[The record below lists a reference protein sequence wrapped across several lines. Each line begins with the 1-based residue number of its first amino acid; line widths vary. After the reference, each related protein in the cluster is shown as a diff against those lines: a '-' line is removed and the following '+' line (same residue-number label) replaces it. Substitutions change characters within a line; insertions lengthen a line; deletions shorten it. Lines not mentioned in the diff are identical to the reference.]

1 MPIDYTTTELVNS
14 VKRRITVPTSQN
26 FFLPDN
32 IVAYANDE
40 MFATVVNSIVSVQEE
55 YFVTS
60 VDTPVVTGTTEYRIP
75 SRAAGGMLRDIV
87 MVDVNGNEVA
97 VPRIAPEVVKSPIFS
112 KNSGPLSGV
121 LVKDDKIVLIPD
133 SSPFSTFSI
142 RFKYMRRP
150 NNLVITSKAG
160 KITTVNQGANQVTLQ
175 SVPSF
180 FTTSM
185 TYDIIRGTPIFT
197 SSGDDLVVTNIS
209 GNTIT
214 FAALPAGVTV
224 GSYLS
229 EAGTSPIPQIPYEA
243 HHPLAQLTAATM
255 LDATGD
261 KKNAEVIY
269 GKGKDMLDGFLK
281 LVTPRVEG
289 TGSKVN
295 NRNGIFSQVGRTGFF
310 GW

>member
-32 IVAYANDE
+32 IVSYANDE
-40 MFATVVNSIVSVQEE
+40 MFSTIMNAIVSVQEE

-60 VDTPVVTGTTEYRIP
+60 ADTPIVAGTTSYRIP
-75 SRAAGGMLRDIV
+75 ARAAGGMLRDVV
-87 MVDVNGNEVA
+87 MVDTNGNEVA
-97 VPRIAPEVVKSPIFS
+97 VPRIAPEVVKSPVFS
-112 KNSGPLSGV
+112 RNSGPLSGV
-121 LVKDDKIVLIPD
+121 LIKDDSVILIPD
-133 SSPFSTFSI
+133 STPFATFSI
-142 RFKYMRRP
+142 RMKFMRRP

-160 KITTVNQGANQVTLQ
+160 KILSVNQGANQVVLQ

-180 FTTSM
+180 FTTTL
-185 TYDIIRGTPIFT
+185 TYDIIRGTPTFT

-214 FAALPAGVTV
+214 FAALPLGITI

-261 KKNAEVIY
+261 KKNAEVIFA
-269 GKGKDMLDGFLK
+269 KGKDMLDGFLK
-281 LVTPRVEG
+281 LVTPRIEG
-289 TGSKVN
+289 TGTKVN
-295 NRNGIFSQVGRTGFF
+295 NRNGIFSQVGRSGFF

>member
-1 MPIDYTTTELVNS
+1 MAVDYTTTELVNS

-40 MFATVVNSIVSVQEE
+40 MFATVVNAIVSVQQE

-60 VDTPVVTGTTEYRIP
+60 VDATVVTGQTAYRMP
-75 SRAAGGMLRDIV
+75 ARASGGMLRDIV

-97 VPRIAPEVVKSPIFS
+97 VPRIAPEVVKSPLFS

-121 LVKDDKIVLIPD
+121 LVKDDNIILIPD
-133 SSPFSTFSI
+133 ETPFMTFTI

-160 KITTVNQGANQVTLQ
+160 KIVGVNVGANQVTLQ

-180 FTTSM
+180 FTTSL

-197 SSGDDLVVTNIS
+197 SIGDDLVVTNIS
-209 GNTIT
+209 GNTVT
-214 FAALPAGVTV
+214 FAALPTDTV
-224 GSYLS
+224 VGAYLS
-229 EAGTSPIPQIPYEA
+229 ESNTSPIPQIPYEA
-243 HHPLAQLTAATM
+243 HLPLAQLTAATM

-269 GKGKDMLDGFLK
+269 AKGKDMLDGFLK
-281 LVTPRVEG
+281 LVTPRIEG
-289 TGSKVN
+289 TGTKVN
-295 NRNGIFSQVGRTGFF
+295 NRNGIFSQVGRSGFF